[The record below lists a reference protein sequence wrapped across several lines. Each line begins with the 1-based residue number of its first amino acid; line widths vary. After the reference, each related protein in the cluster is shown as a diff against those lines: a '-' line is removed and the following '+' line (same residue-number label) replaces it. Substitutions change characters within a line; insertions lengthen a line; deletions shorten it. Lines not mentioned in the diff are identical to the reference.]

1 MLQRRRRRRK
11 ERYIDALAS
20 EQADNNGGE
29 NMIKGRAIRGG
40 SVQCSIE
47 RETCEIDGC
56 DD

>member
-1 MLQRRRRRRK
+1 MLQQRRRRRK

-20 EQADNNGGE
+20 EQADDNGGE